1 MQKLNVTLTLKGHS
15 MMIMKEE
22 AAAGIQ
28 RYYSRRVER
37 EEEVR
42 KRESGICSKRV
53 SERASQS
60 ISISGRRKYQQGLRR
75 PRDDGDDDDDDDSVF
90 LSLSP
95 CAYIRM
101 GF

>member
-28 RYYSRRVER
+28 RYYSGR

-42 KRESGICSKRV
+42 KRESGTESSLLV
-53 SERASQS
+53 MDAMFLATYPHLSSAHHD
-60 ISISGRRKYQQGLRR
+60 
-75 PRDDGDDDDDDDSVF
+75 PREPKKGKVMVKGHKKCIILWILTF
-90 LSLSP
+90 
-95 CAYIRM
+95 
-101 GF
+101 